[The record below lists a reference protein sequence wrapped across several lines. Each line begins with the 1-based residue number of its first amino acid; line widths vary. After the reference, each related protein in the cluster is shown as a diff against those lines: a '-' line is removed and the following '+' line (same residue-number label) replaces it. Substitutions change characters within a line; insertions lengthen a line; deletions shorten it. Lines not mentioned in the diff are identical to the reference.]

1 MIKYISILLLAC
13 LNLTVFS
20 QELTIETD
28 STQTSIEKPVFNTSD
43 FEVSY
48 KSYAVASITSEITI
62 EYTGKNNELPTFL
75 WINNETK
82 NITWENNKTTINY
95 TLTEENTNLQIAKTD
110 HTVSISIIPLW
121 WSIIPPLM
129 AILLA
134 LLFKEVVTSL
144 FIGILVGAAIL
155 GIYAGGIEGIW
166 SGLLA
171 VIDTYIINS
180 LNDWGHLA
188 VIIFSMLI
196 GALVSVIS
204 KNGGMKGVVDRVSK
218 YANSPRSG
226 QFATW
231 LLGILIFFD
240 DYANTLV
247 VGNTMRPVTDRLKIS
262 REKLSYLVD
271 STAAPI
277 AAIAFVTTWI
287 GAELGYIESGVAQIN
302 EAGSQISMGAY
313 AIFLNSLQFSFYP
326 ILALLFM
333 LLLIWKGKDF
343 GPMFNAEI
351 KARKGEDVY
360 HHDPEKLA
368 ELAEFETKEG
378 AKTRSYNA
386 VIPIAVVIFGTLL
399 GLLVTGWDS
408 AVWNDESISFS
419 RKLSA
424 IIGAS
429 DSYTALLWSS
439 LVALI
444 VAIGLSVGQRILTLE
459 ESMHSVM
466 AGFKTMMNA
475 VVILVLA
482 WSLASITEDLHTATF
497 LTQLFGGNIAPW
509 LMPAI
514 TFFLAALVAF
524 STGSSWGT
532 MAILYPLMLP
542 AAWSVCMAAG
552 YETEMALNIFFN
564 VTSCVLAGS
573 VLGDHCSP
581 ISDTTILSSLAS
593 SCKHI
598 DHVRTQM
605 PYALTV
611 GTVAIVFGTIPTAL
625 GLSSWIAFPI
635 CLLVLYG
642 VVQLVGKKV
651 PN

>member
-1 MIKYISILLLAC
+1 MIKYISTLLLTC
-13 LNLTVFS
+13 FS
-20 QELTIETD
+20 LLGTAQE
-28 STQTSIEKPVFNTSD
+28 FNTIPDTAVTIIAPPTFQPSD
-43 FEVSY
+43 FTLEY
-48 KSYAVASITSEITI
+48 KNVTVASIATEITI
-62 EYTGKNNELPTFL
+62 NYTGESTQLPAFL

-82 NITWENNKTTINY
+82 KLTWQDNKATISY
-95 TLTEENTNLQIAKTD
+95 AFSEEKTNVQIAQND
-110 HTVSISIIPLW
+110 YSIGVSIIPLW
-121 WSIIPPLM
+121 LSIIPPLM

-155 GIYAGGIEGIW
+155 GVYAGGIDGIW

-171 VIDTYIINS
+171 VIDTYVINS

-204 KNGGMKGVVDRVSK
+204 KNGGMKGVVDRVSV

-313 AIFLNSLQFSFYP
+313 AIFLSSLQYSFYP

-333 LLLIWKGKDF
+333 LILIWKGKDF
-343 GPMFNAEI
+343 GPMHSAEI
-351 KARKGEDVY
+351 KARKGEDMY

-386 VIPIAVVIFGTLL
+386 VIPIAVVILGTLL
-399 GLLVTGWDS
+399 GLLVTGWDAS
-408 AVWNDESISFS
+408 VWNNETLSFS

-439 LVALI
+439 MVALI

-459 ESMHSVM
+459 ETMHSVM

-475 VVILVLA
+475 VIILVLA
-482 WSLASITEDLHTATF
+482 WSLASITEDLHTAKF

-514 TFFLAALVAF
+514 TFLLAALVAF

-611 GTVAIVFGTIPTAL
+611 GVVAVVFGTIPTAL

-635 CLLVLYG
+635 CLLVLYA
-642 VVQLVGKKV
+642 VVHFVGKKV

>member
-155 GIYAGGIEGIW
+155 GVYAGGIEGIW

-408 AVWNDESISFS
+408 AVWNDASISFS

-439 LVALI
+439 MVALI

>member
-1 MIKYISILLLAC
+1 MRLVLAFVFAC
-13 LNLTVFS
+13 LSFGVSAQDTIQLT
-20 QELTIETD
+20 LD
-28 STQTSIEKPVFNTSD
+28 SAIVVPVYSTNEFKITH
-43 FEVSY
+43 
-48 KSYAVASITSEITI
+48 KSYTVNSISSEISVK
-62 EYTGKNNELPTFL
+62 YTGDETILPTFI
-75 WINNETK
+75 WVNNETIPLVWNDLQAK
-82 NITWENNKTTINY
+82 LNY
-95 TLTEENTNLQIAKTD
+95 TFTEEQTPITIGQTEEILNVN
-110 HTVSISIIPLW
+110 IIPLW
-121 WSIIPPLM
+121 WSIVPPLM

-155 GIYAGGIEGIW
+155 GVYAGGIDGIW
-166 SGLLA
+166 TGLLA
-171 VIDTYIINS
+171 VIDTYVINS
-180 LNDWGHLA
+180 LNNWGHLA

-204 KNGGMKGVVDRVSK
+204 KNGGMKGVVDRVSV

-247 VGNTMRPVTDRLKIS
+247 VGNTMRPVTDKLKIS

-302 EAGSQISMGAY
+302 EAGSQIEMGAY
-313 AIFLNSLQFSFYP
+313 AIFLSSLQYSFYP

-333 LLLIWKGKDF
+333 LILIWKGKDF
-343 GPMFNAEI
+343 GPMHKAEMN
-351 KARKGEDVY
+351 ARKGEDVY
-360 HHDPEKLA
+360 HHGPEKLA
-368 ELAEFETKEG
+368 ELAEFEVKEG

-386 VIPIAVVIFGTLL
+386 VIPIGVVIIGTLL
-399 GLLVTGWDS
+399 GLLVTGWNTE
-408 AVWNDESISFS
+408 VWNDETLSFS

-439 LVALI
+439 MVALI

-466 AGFKTMMNA
+466 SGFKTMMNA
-475 VVILVLA
+475 VIILVLA

-514 TFFLAALVAF
+514 TFLLAALVAF

-542 AAWSVCMAAG
+542 AAWSVCMASG
-552 YETEMALNIFFN
+552 YDTEMALNIFFN

-611 GTVAIVFGTIPTAL
+611 GIVAVVFGTIPTAL
-625 GLSSWIAFPI
+625 GLSSWIAFPM
-635 CLLVLYG
+635 CLLVLYA
-642 VVQLVGKKV
+642 VVQFVGKKV

>member
-13 LNLTVFS
+13 LNLAVFS

-408 AVWNDESISFS
+408 AVWNDASISFS
-419 RKLSA
+419 RKISA

-439 LVALI
+439 MVALI

-497 LTQLFGGNIAPW
+497 LTQLFDGNIAPW

>member
-1 MIKYISILLLAC
+1 MIKYYTILILSIL
-13 LNLTVFS
+13 NLCVFG
-20 QELTIETD
+20 QEHIAD
-28 STQTSIEKPVFNTSD
+28 SASTKELIVTPTYDVNNFKISHKSI
-43 FEVSY
+43 
-48 KSYAVASITSEITI
+48 AVESISTEITI
-62 EYTGKNNELPTFL
+62 EYTGENTILPDFL

-82 NITWENNKTTINY
+82 KIEWDNHKTT
-95 TLTEENTNLQIAKTD
+95 LTYPLKDKNTNLQIGQTD
-110 HTVSISIIPLW
+110 YTLSISIIPLW

-155 GIYAGGIEGIW
+155 GVYADGVGGIW

-171 VIDTYIINS
+171 VIDTYVINS

-287 GAELGYIESGVAQIN
+287 GAELGYIESGVEQINQSGAQI
-302 EAGSQISMGAY
+302 EMGAY
-313 AIFLNSLQFSFYP
+313 AIFLSSLQFSFYP

-333 LLLIWKGKDF
+333 LILIWKGKDF
-343 GPMFNAEI
+343 GPMFTAET
-351 KARKGEDVY
+351 KARKSEDTY
-360 HHDPEKLA
+360 HQDPEKLA

-378 AKTRSYNA
+378 AKTRSFNA
-386 VIPIAVVIFGTLL
+386 VIPIAVVIFGTLI
-399 GLLVTGWDS
+399 GLIVTGWD
-408 AVWNDESISFS
+408 ASIWSDTSLSFS

-439 LVALI
+439 MVALI
-444 VAIGLSVGQRILTLE
+444 VAIALSVGQRILTLE

-466 AGFKTMMNA
+466 GGFKTMMNA

-514 TFFLAALVAF
+514 TFLLAALVAF

-611 GTVAIVFGTIPTAL
+611 GGVAIVFGTIPTAL
-625 GLSSWIAFPI
+625 GLSSWIAFPV
-635 CLLVLYG
+635 CLAVLYA
-642 VVQLVGKKV
+642 VVHFVGKKV
-651 PN
+651 VD